1 MRVFDGMVT
10 KSAAAL
16 SHLDIPVRN
25 PSASGGGRVAA
36 NRTMLGPSRR
46 TGSNSSCTSK
56 RVGRKS
62 AAQSIQ
68 KILPMILVLIVI
80 VSYLIGSIPSGYLVA
95 NSQGIDIRRHGSK
108 NIGATNVLRVM
119 GKKWGYLVFFCDG
132 FKGFLAVRLG
142 IFLGTHGGIESSV
155 AGVVAAIACIL
166 GHNYTFWLGFKGG
179 KGIATSGG
187 VVLALFPWFIVLI
200 VALVWVVVFYLSRYV
215 SLASI
220 CAAISLPASLILM
233 SPSVGSSNFWVLILF
248 SILAASLA
256 VLRHRTNITRLL
268 NGTESRFGK
277 KKSES

>member
-1 MRVFDGMVT
+1 MKAAG
-10 KSAAAL
+10 SAFPLSSDCGPDTNPTNARSRLPPQTAVVQVSAL
-16 SHLDIPVRN
+16 YENLRH
-25 PSASGGGRVAA
+25 
-36 NRTMLGPSRR
+36 NRFNDP
-46 TGSNSSCTSK
+46 
-56 RVGRKS
+56 
-62 AAQSIQ
+62 
-68 KILPMILVLIVI
+68 PMILILIVI
-80 VSYLIGSIPSGYLVA
+80 VSYLIGSIPSGYLA
-95 NSQGIDIRRHGSK
+95 AKSQGIDIRQHGSK

-142 IFLGTHGGIESSV
+142 IFLGSFGGIESSI

-187 VVLALFPWFIVLI
+187 VVLALFPWFIVLT
-200 VALVWVVVFYLSRYV
+200 VAVVWVVVFYLSKYV

-220 CAAISLPASLILM
+220 CAAISLPVSLVLV
-233 SPSVGSSNFWVLILF
+233 SPWTGGSRSFWVLILF
-248 SILAASLA
+248 AILAAGLA
-256 VLRHRTNITRLL
+256 VWRHRTNITRLL